1 VLFVTQG
8 ILANFDFNQLVNPTL
23 AAPAEEDVQVIVTA
37 GGGPANTIATGANV
51 IVEPCLSYELI
62 LPHTSVFVTNGV
74 QQALSY
80 GVPLISAGESED
92 KPQVCARVAWSASGI
107 SLRTGKPT
115 PEQIRNAVREVLRD
129 PQYREQ
135 AKNLGAKI
143 AKTNALSTI
152 AQIVEST
159 RAQNADQTTQRPPE
173 SVV

>member
-8 ILANFDFNQLVNPTL
+8 ILGNFDFNQLVNPTL
-23 AAPAEEDVQVIVTA
+23 AALAEEDVQVIVTA

-51 IVEPCLSYELI
+51 IVEPFLSYELI
-62 LPHTSVFVTNGV
+62 LPHTSVFVTNGGYNGV

-129 PQYREQ
+129 PSTASKPRILEQ
-135 AKNLGAKI
+135 RLRRQMHFQQS
-143 AKTNALSTI
+143 L
-152 AQIVEST
+152 
-159 RAQNADQTTQRPPE
+159 R
-173 SVV
+173 